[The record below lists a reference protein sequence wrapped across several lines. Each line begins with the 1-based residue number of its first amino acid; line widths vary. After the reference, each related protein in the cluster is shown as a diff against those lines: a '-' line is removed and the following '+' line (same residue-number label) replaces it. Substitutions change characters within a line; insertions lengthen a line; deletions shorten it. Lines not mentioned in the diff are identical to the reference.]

1 MKLER
6 HSARTDT
13 TTVCRRSRERAFRA
27 SLRFASVRAGF
38 TLVELIVVIA
48 IVAILASLLLPAL
61 ARGKDAAKTTSC
73 LSRLKQ
79 WNLTLAMY
87 AEDNEE
93 MMPRESFIPGGVS
106 INLWVQVRN
115 PLAHDVWYNALPL
128 EISER
133 GAVSFAP
140 NLARGD
146 FYDRAKLMH
155 CPSAH
160 FPRNAEKD
168 SVAFF
173 SYAMNSKLI
182 LRPSTTVKLSS
193 IQRPSDTVTF
203 LDNRLPDEPKVHP
216 AQPTLEAGQPSAF
229 ASRFVTRHRQR
240 GSLAF
245 ADGHVENLP
254 GRDVTANGVA
264 IVPQAR
270 IVWTA
275 DPTLD
280 PNIIE

>member
-1 MKLER
+1 M
-6 HSARTDT
+6 HPSAETLRKNEDDNPRSFRSG
-13 TTVCRRSRERAFRA
+13 RRYQPRSQGLAK
-27 SLRFASVRAGF
+27 GF
-38 TLVELIVVIA
+38 TVVELIVVIA

-61 ARGKDAAKTTSC
+61 ARGKDAAKTVSC

-93 MMPRESFIPGGVS
+93 MIPRESFFPGGVT
-106 INLWVQVRN
+106 INLWSNVRN
-115 PLAHDVWYNALPL
+115 PLAHDVWYNALPQ

-133 GAVSFAP
+133 GAVSYAP
-140 NLARGD
+140 NAARVD

-155 CPSAH
+155 CPSAR
-160 FPRNAEKD
+160 FPKSPEKD

-182 LRPSTTVKLSS
+182 LRPFTTVKLSS
-193 IQRPSDTVTF
+193 IQRPQDTVTF

-229 ASRFVTRHRQR
+229 ASRFVVRHQRR

-245 ADGHVENLP
+245 ADGHVECLP
-254 GRDVTANGVA
+254 AQTVTANGLA
-264 IVPQAR
+264 TVPQSR

-275 DPTLD
+275 DPSLD
-280 PNIIE
+280 PNIVE

>member
-1 MKLER
+1 MRGLLQFE
-6 HSARTDT
+6 SG
-13 TTVCRRSRERAFRA
+13 
-27 SLRFASVRAGF
+27 RAGF
-38 TLVELIVVIA
+38 TVVELIVVIA
-48 IVAILASLLLPAL
+48 IIAILASLLLPAL

-87 AEDNEE
+87 AEDNDE
-93 MMPRESFIPGGVS
+93 MIPRESFIPGGTS
-106 INLWVQVRN
+106 INLWWNVRN

-140 NLARGD
+140 SPARVD
-146 FYDRAKLMH
+146 FYDRAKLLH
-155 CPSAH
+155 CPSAL
-160 FPRNAEKD
+160 FPQSAEKD
-168 SVAFF
+168 SAVFF

-182 LRPSTTVKLSS
+182 LRPSTTVKLST

-216 AQPTLEAGQPSAF
+216 DQPTLEAGQPSAF

-245 ADGHVENLP
+245 ADGHVESLP
-254 GRDVTANGVA
+254 GRDVTAHGLA
-264 IVPQAR
+264 IVPQTR

-275 DPTLD
+275 DPSLD